1 MRYTDKERIEIGR
14 DVYTSGMSC
23 AEAMTKYGISHGS
36 IERYVAMYKEANGI
50 KGTRPLSSK
59 NPVPGQSHSVRKKT
73 SDYDV
78 EAYMSMSKEELID
91 ELIRAKVNEA
101 RAKKGYEVKG
111 VGSSKAF
118 ISLNNKNTKS

>member
-1 MRYTDKERIEIGR
+1 MKYTQEERIEIGR

-23 AEAMTKYGISHGS
+23 AEAMSKYCLSHGS

-50 KGTRPLSSK
+50 NGTRSLSSE
-59 NPVPGQSHSVRKKT
+59 NPAPKRPSPVRQVST
-73 SDYDV
+73 DYDI
-78 EAYMSMSKEELID
+78 EAYKAMSKEELID

-111 VGSSKAF
+111 DGASKEF
-118 ISLNNKNTKS
+118 NFLSNKNSK

>member
-1 MRYTDKERIEIGR
+1 MKYTQEERIEIGR

-23 AEAMTKYGISHGS
+23 AEAMSKYCLSHGS

-50 KGTRPLSSK
+50 NGTRSLSSE
-59 NPVPGQSHSVRKKT
+59 NPAPKRPSPVRQVST
-73 SDYDV
+73 DYDI
-78 EAYMSMSKEELID
+78 EAYKAMSKEELID

-111 VGSSKAF
+111 DGASKEF
-118 ISLNNKNTKS
+118 NSLSNKNSK